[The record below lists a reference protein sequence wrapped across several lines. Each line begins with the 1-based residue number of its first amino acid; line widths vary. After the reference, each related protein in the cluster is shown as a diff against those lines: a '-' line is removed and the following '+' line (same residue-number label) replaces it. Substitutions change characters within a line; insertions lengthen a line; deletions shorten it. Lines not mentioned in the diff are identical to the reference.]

1 MLQVGSFA
9 AINDAD
15 RLKAKLALSGFDTHV
30 HQGLVP
36 DRGVHFRVRV
46 GPFKDALQLQTAREQ
61 LDRMGIRGF
70 LVRISG

>member
-1 MLQVGSFA
+1 
-9 AINDAD
+9 
-15 RLKAKLALSGFDTHV
+15 
-30 HQGLVP
+30 
-36 DRGVHFRVRV
+36 V